1 MLIANAISIELM
13 TAPIIDNLSFQ
24 IARGECLCF
33 VGPSGCGKTTV
44 LRAIADLQTLK
55 NGSISHDFQRL
66 AFLFQEPRLLPW
78 RNALENVAIVAP
90 ERQAEI
96 APLLQRLGFS
106 ASDFAKYPH
115 ELSGGMRQRIALARA
130 LIIEPDLLLMDE
142 PFSALDHQLRRQL
155 QQLIAEKIGAGMAVC
170 LVTHDRDEAV
180 LLGSCIL
187 RLDGKPATALQ
198 SLHLDMPYAARDEA
212 WIRRQV
218 QSPFFAHIRSGEEIP
233 LLSDAE
239 DKS

>member
-155 QQLIAEKIGAGMAVC
+155 QQLIAEKISAGMAVC

-180 LLGSCIL
+180 LLGGCIL
-187 RLDGKPATALQ
+187 RLDGKPATAVQ
-198 SLHLDMPYAARDEA
+198 SLHLDTPYAARDEA
-212 WIRRQV
+212 WIRLQV

>member
-1 MLIANAISIELM
+1 MLTASAISIELM

-155 QQLIAEKIGAGMAVC
+155 QQLIAEKISAGMAVC
-170 LVTHDRDEAV
+170 LVTHDHDEAV

-218 QSPFFAHIRSGEEIP
+218 QIRSGEEIP